1 MKVRFLQR
9 NLTLEQP
16 LSTGLDVD
24 VTRYNKSVYGGC
36 ATAELEVS
44 GNTEQLFELANYL
57 RNGIEIYDDSGDIV
71 WWGYVG
77 RIEIP
82 NKDVLIV
89 VDLDEMHNKVA
100 VAYNLISAG
109 GNTVGLRR
117 TSPWVFDDESIAKFG
132 MKELLESGGSMNAV
146 EALSMATRL
155 RNEMRF
161 PRVFVDGD
169 TRVKTAKISCYG
181 WWRTLDW
188 RYIYVPTELGLS
200 FQTFGDATIELKEGV
215 TIAQSFKATS
225 DMNLSDVE
233 IYVRK
238 VGGPGD
244 ISINLCKI
252 DENGNPGTSVRSGTF
267 AAHDIKSDADWVRAV
282 LSETIVLTPNETYF
296 LVFQSNWSTESSYQI
311 ISLDPNN
318 GYSGGDF
325 FEQIDYEWVATEKD
339 MPFRLYNNVLTET
352 SQQIQNY
359 LTDCGQFFSRVFI
372 DDRSGHYAES
382 FRNGDTTALAEAE
395 ALLEIGTSNYRR
407 LLARVTSDRAVTVY
421 EQPAE
426 PDHADLEIRNDN
438 KLYYRAGNSV
448 GEHYD
453 PTGKWISV
461 EPVIYGALE
470 NATLA
475 GTKRFFCD
483 AMEWTKNGGLL
494 MTPAN
499 WKNPLSVRLQ
509 NG

>member
-9 NLTLEQP
+9 GLTLEQVLP
-16 LSTGLDVD
+16 AGLDVD
-24 VTRYNKSVYGGC
+24 VTRYSKSVYGGC
-36 ATAELEVS
+36 ATAELEIT
-44 GNTEQLFELANYL
+44 GKIEQLFELANCL
-57 RNGIEIYDDSGDIV
+57 RCGVEIYDDNAEMV
-71 WWGYVG
+71 WWGYVE
-77 RIEIP
+77 RVEIP

-117 TSPWVFDDESIAKFG
+117 TSPWVVDDDSIAKFG
-132 MKELLESGGSMNAV
+132 TKELLESGGSMNAV

-155 RNEMRF
+155 RNELCF
-161 PRVFVDGD
+161 PRVFVNGGSREE
-169 TRVKTAKISCYG
+169 TARVTCYG

-188 RYIYVPTELGLS
+188 RYCHVPTELGLS
-200 FQTFGDATIELKEGV
+200 YQTGGAASFILSDGAK
-215 TIAQSFKATS
+215 IAQSFTATS
-225 DMNLSDVE
+225 DMNLSDIE
-233 IYVRK
+233 ILVCK

-244 ISINLCKI
+244 ISVNLCEI
-252 DENGNPGTSVRSGTF
+252 DDEGKPGTSVRSGKF
-267 AAHDIKSDADWVRAV
+267 ATHDIGTDVDWVRAV
-282 LSETIVLTPNETYF
+282 LTQTIELTPNETYF
-296 LVFQSNWSTESSYQI
+296 LVFESDFSDESNYQI
-311 ISLDPNN
+311 ITLDPNN
-318 GYSGGDF
+318 GYHGGNC
-325 FEQIDYEWVATEKD
+325 YRYVNNEWVEDEKD
-339 MPFRLYNNVLTET
+339 IPFRLYNNVLTET

-407 LLARVTSDRAVTVY
+407 LLARVTSDRAVVVY

-438 KLYYRAGNSV
+438 KLYYRAGSAV